1 MRYFRKCQQRK
12 LKITRE
18 SQKKAEQQIESIKKD
33 WDKIADRLQK
43 SNPECLI
50 PCLAGEDHDRMNNCH
65 VIGEKFLERIA
76 NNSRGEVYSWP
87 VSVRAMGHIA
97 IDLIHAREWQLNPP
111 YFDIKKYP
119 PVLLSKTHKDF
130 KYTFACKCHD
140 NKVFALADEPSGFN
154 PHDAKTQF
162 ELALRSIV
170 AHAAFYRGH
179 KRYAEQDFDNDL
191 TIRQILAKYPELRP
205 IAEMAQD
212 FGATQATGG
221 GQLEREITRWQTAYK
236 KPDISRIVSFATTA
250 SPKLRLAGTSIQKRN
265 GHHIIISIIPDNQQS
280 CAIIATA
287 LARHNLLPQI
297 TQRGCKSA
305 VRKEAEAIKGLIETP
320 QPAHWLAQLATQW
333 IFLYVSPADYAELPE
348 GDRTKVEESV
358 AQKYRGVQ
366 ENFPNLE

>member
-1 MRYFRKCQQRK
+1 MRYFRKRQQRK
-12 LKITRE
+12 PKITRE
-18 SQKKAEQQIESIKKD
+18 SQKKAEQKIEFLKKE
-33 WDKIADRLQK
+33 WNKVANRLQK

-50 PCLAGEDHDRMNNCH
+50 PCLAGETHNQMNKCH
-65 VIGEKFLERIA
+65 VIGEKFLGRIA
-76 NNSRGEVYSWP
+76 NSRGQVYSWP
-87 VSVRAMGHIA
+87 TSVRAIGNIA
-97 IDLIHAREWQLNPP
+97 IDLLKAGGWQLDPP
-111 YFDIKKYP
+111 PFDIKKYP
-119 PVLLSKTHKDF
+119 PFLLSKGHKDF

-140 NKVFALADEPSGFN
+140 KKAFALADEPSGFD

-170 AHAAFYRGH
+170 AHTAFYRGH

-191 TIRQILAKYPELRP
+191 TIRQNLDKYPELRP

-212 FGATQATGG
+212 FGATQATAG
-221 GQLEREITRWQTAYK
+221 GQLEREIARWQTAYK
-236 KPDISRIVSFATTA
+236 ESDMSRIVSFATTA

-265 GHHIIISIIPDNQQS
+265 GHHIIVSIIPDNQQA

-305 VRKEAEAIKGLIETP
+305 VRKEAEAIKGMIETP
-320 QPAHWLAQLATQW
+320 QPAHWLAHLATQW

-348 GDRTKVEESV
+348 GDRTKIEESV